1 MSTQQHPLTGLGFI
15 PEQPAEHPL
24 TALGFKPEVHPSEAQ
39 QVASGLPQPPH
50 RDILPMDYEGVPGA
64 NAPTPEARTAIPP
77 PPPALRPKGETFAQG
92 ATREILGH
100 PAAPYVAG
108 GALTALAGPEVGIP
122 AAMGIAA
129 IGGAGEEAAHQIAQH
144 VVTPEEAPKS
154 GAEAA
159 TKIGIKGGEAGLAEG
174 GGRLAIKAGGAVI
187 RKVTQPLEEG
197 IQQFFKAAGPPSDPT
212 FRNSIVTAQHDLKNI
227 IDANPITDARRGGI
241 INTDFRIR
249 DFREAL
255 GKYMQNMYQTERASQ
270 ISMGSTAGL
279 ESQVRGV
286 NPDVLQFVAKKLS
299 KELPLDS
306 PARAIAER
314 LAQNPSEMLSIA
326 DQNEL
331 QLATSA
337 ELRRYAAG
345 TPQQQ
350 AAARTTSKVT
360 SGYESF
366 NNGLK
371 STMDDLLH
379 SANQPGL
386 ASYNERYAA
395 LADIQDALSK
405 RMNSSEAIKFIDSA
419 HEYLTP
425 HGVGARVRAGMGN
438 SPGRNLEKGLG
449 KISKNAGPAPVT
461 SGARPYAS
469 GAAYGPEAPPPIP
482 PATGIPPPPVAPEYS
497 VEIPGTTRLRSGMN
511 PEQSATT
518 RLGARG
524 TAGTRAPV
532 RGYLPAPPETQVPAQ
547 TPVPPPP
554 PTPGFSPIQPPTPG
568 STGWSAAEPPVKQS
582 PDARNLWG
590 RPVATGDTTTTPGG
604 MISSA
609 PPSGFVKQEFGKL
622 GLSNLVTPRQATT
635 LESMM
640 RGPRW
645 KDMDRPERL
654 AAVRDILS
662 RK

>member
-1 MSTQQHPLTGLGFI
+1 MPAAAQQDQQEFTNVRPLPKSAPQSVNSSGEFSNIRPITS
-15 PEQPAEHPL
+15 
-24 TALGFKPEVHPSEAQ
+24 HPSESQ
-39 QVASGLPQPPH
+39 QVASGLPQPPR

-122 AAMGIAA
+122 AAMSIAA

-159 TKIGIKGGEAGLAEG
+159 TKIGIKGGEAGIAEG

-197 IQQFFKAAGPPSDPT
+197 IQQFFKAAGPPSDPA
-212 FRNSIVTAQHDLKNI
+212 FRDSIVTAQHDLKNI

-405 RMNSSEAIKFIDSA
+405 RMNSGEAIKFIDSA

-449 KISKNAGPAPVT
+449 KISKNAGPAPET
-461 SGARPYAS
+461 SGARPYA
-469 GAAYGPEAPPPIP
+469 
-482 PATGIPPPPVAPEYS
+482 PATGGPAPIPPPPQYGAP
-497 VEIPGTTRLRSGMN
+497 
-511 PEQSATT
+511 
-518 RLGARG
+518 
-524 TAGTRAPV
+524 AGPQPQFPYAPSTPI
-532 RGYLPAPPETQVPAQ
+532 PAPPSA
-547 TPVPPPP
+547 
-554 PTPGFSPIQPPTPG
+554 PGFSPTQPPTPG

-604 MISSA
+604 MIPST

-635 LESMM
+635 LETLM

-654 AAVRDILS
+654 AAVRDILG